1 MNSKLLDDVL
11 NETAQALVK
20 AETGKNALAQAKQ
33 EGFPD
38 PDLVVHWAERTRR
51 LLLRSHEVAALRV
64 EIGALAGCLR
74 QLLGLSNLSQ
84 NLDVEE
90 ITRHFFAA
98 LPAIGKNIAEDIA
111 AAYAGDPAAKSY
123 GEVLVAY
130 PSVQALAMHR
140 LAHVLYNLGVP
151 VIPRIMAEHSHSQTG
166 IDIHPGAQIGHS
178 FFIDHG
184 TGVVIGETT
193 EIGNRVKLYQGVTLG
208 ALSFPRD
215 SSGEMVRGKKRHPTI
230 EDDVTIYAEAT
241 ILGGDTVIGKGSVI
255 GGNVWLTESVP
266 AGSKVMSGH
275 SDHAVRPK
283 GSK

>member
-74 QLLGLSNLSQ
+74 QLLSLSNLSK
-84 NLDVEE
+84 NLDAEE
-90 ITRHFFAA
+90 ITRSFFAA
-98 LPAIGKNIAEDIA
+98 LPTICKNIAEDIA
-111 AAYAGDPAAKSY
+111 AAYTGDPAAKSY

-140 LAHVLYNLGVP
+140 LAHVLYRLGVP

-275 SDHAVRPK
+275 TDYAVRSKEPK
-283 GSK
+283 

>member
-1 MNSKLLDDVL
+1 MLDDVL

-20 AETGKNALAQAKQ
+20 AETGQNVLARAKH

-38 PDLVVHWAERTRR
+38 PDLVVHWAERARR

-74 QLLGLSNLSQ
+74 HLLSLSSLPKE
-84 NLDVEE
+84 LDPEE
-90 ITRHFFAA
+90 ITRSFFMA
-98 LPAIGKNIAEDIA
+98 LPAICEDISEDIA

-123 GEVLVAY
+123 GEILVAY
-130 PSVQALAMHR
+130 PSVQALTMHR
-140 LAHVLYNLGVP
+140 LAHVLYRLGVP
-151 VIPRIMAEHSHSQTG
+151 VIPRIMSEHSHGQTG

-193 EIGNRVKLYQGVTLG
+193 VIGNGVKLYQGVTLG

-215 SSGEMVRGKKRHPTI
+215 QSGEMVRGQKRHPTL
-230 EDDVTIYAEAT
+230 EDEVTIYAEAT

-266 AGSKVMSGH
+266 PGSKVMSGH
-275 SDHAVRPK
+275 PDYAIRTK